1 MSNLET
7 ETVVKN
13 GADAP
18 VKDNSMVAQFEKLID
33 SIIDAKVQEAIEHM
47 DLADKTYVDDRVE
60 DSVMHEATIRAM
72 ITDEIR
78 NELEAQEVPDLY
90 GVRDIVAEEIDNI
103 DWNDRVSESGA
114 LDGIV
119 TEDTLESTL
128 DEHRDGGEYVT
139 QEELDAAL
147 GELSITRG

>member
-1 MSNLET
+1 MSNEVEEAILNQETINSLKENGLEIG
-7 ETVVKN
+7 VK
-13 GADAP
+13 
-18 VKDNSMVAQFEKLID
+18 KDNSMVAQFEKLID
-33 SIIDAKVQEAIEHM
+33 SIIDAKVQEAIQHM
-47 DLADKTYVDDRVE
+47 DLADRGYVDDRVQEEALSE
-60 DSVMHEATIRAM
+60 DFVRDM
-72 ITDEIR
+72 INDEI
-78 NELEAQEVPDLY
+78 EA
-90 GVRDIVAEEIDNI
+90 I

-114 LDGIV
+114 LDGII

>member
-33 SIIDAKVQEAIEHM
+33 SIIDAKVQEAIQHM

-60 DSVMHEATIRAM
+60 DSAMHEDTIRDM
-72 ITDEIR
+72 ITDEI
-78 NELEAQEVPDLY
+78 EA
-90 GVRDIVAEEIDNI
+90 I
-103 DWNDRVSESGA
+103 DWCDRVSESGA
-114 LDGIV
+114 LDGII

-139 QEELDAAL
+139 QQELDDAL

>member
-1 MSNLET
+1 MSDET
-7 ETVVKN
+7 KAFETIKEN
-13 GADAP
+13 GL
-18 VKDNSMVAQFEKLID
+18 VLGSKKDNSMVAQFEKLID
-33 SIIDAKVQEAIEHM
+33 SIIDAKVQEALEHM
-47 DLADKTYVDDRVE
+47 DLADKGYVDDRVMSEALDE
-60 DSVMHEATIRAM
+60 DFVRDM
-72 ITDEIR
+72 INDEI
-78 NELEAQEVPDLY
+78 EA
-90 GVRDIVAEEIDNI
+90 I
-103 DWNDRVSESGA
+103 DWCDRVSESGA

>member
-1 MSNLET
+1 MSDET
-7 ETVVKN
+7 KAFETIKEN
-13 GADAP
+13 GL
-18 VKDNSMVAQFEKLID
+18 VLGSKKDNSMVAQFEKLID
-33 SIIDAKVQEAIEHM
+33 SIIDAKVQEAIQHM
-47 DLADKTYVDDRVE
+47 DLADKGYVDDRVQEEALSE
-60 DSVMHEATIRAM
+60 DFVRDM
-72 ITDEIR
+72 INDEI
-78 NELEAQEVPDLY
+78 EA
-90 GVRDIVAEEIDNI
+90 I

-114 LDGIV
+114 LDGII

>member
-33 SIIDAKVQEAIEHM
+33 SIIDAKVQEAIQHM
-47 DLADKTYVDDRVE
+47 ELVSEDRLRDLLSE
-60 DSVMHEATIRAM
+60 
-72 ITDEIR
+72 EIR

-90 GVRDIVAEEIDNI
+90 GVRDIVSEEIDNI
-103 DWNDRVSESGA
+103 DWCDRVSESGA

-119 TEDTLESTL
+119 TEDTLESTV
-128 DEHRDGGEYVT
+128 DEKVGGEYVT

-147 GELSITRG
+147 DELSISRG

>member
-1 MSNLET
+1 
-7 ETVVKN
+7 
-13 GADAP
+13 
-18 VKDNSMVAQFEKLID
+18 MVAQFEKLID
-33 SIIDAKVQEAIEHM
+33 SIIDAKVQEAIQHM
-47 DLADKTYVDDRVE
+47 ELVSEDRLRDLLSE
-60 DSVMHEATIRAM
+60 
-72 ITDEIR
+72 EIR

-90 GVRDIVAEEIDNI
+90 GVRDIVSEEIDNI

-114 LDGIV
+114 LDGMI

-139 QEELDAAL
+139 QQELDDAL

>member
-1 MSNLET
+1 MSN
-7 ETVVKN
+7 VSNINQPQAGSIV
-13 GADAP
+13 
-18 VKDNSMVAQFEKLID
+18 SQFEKLID

-60 DSVMHEATIRAM
+60 DSAMHEDTIRDM
-72 ITDEIR
+72 ITDEI
-78 NELEAQEVPDLY
+78 EA
-90 GVRDIVAEEIDNI
+90 I
-103 DWNDRVSESGA
+103 DWCDRVSESGA

>member
-1 MSNLET
+1 MSDETKALET
-7 ETVVKN
+7 IKEN
-13 GADAP
+13 GL
-18 VKDNSMVAQFEKLID
+18 VLGSKKDNSMVAQFEKLID

-47 DLADKTYVDDRVE
+47 DLADKGYVDDRVMSEALDE
-60 DSVMHEATIRAM
+60 DFVRDM
-72 ITDEIR
+72 INDEI
-78 NELEAQEVPDLY
+78 EA
-90 GVRDIVAEEIDNI
+90 I

-147 GELSITRG
+147 EELSISRG

>member
-1 MSNLET
+1 MSDET
-7 ETVVKN
+7 KAFETIKEN
-13 GADAP
+13 GL
-18 VKDNSMVAQFEKLID
+18 VLGSKKDNSMVAQFEKLID

-47 DLADKTYVDDRVE
+47 DLADKGYVDDRVMSEALDE
-60 DSVMHEATIRAM
+60 DFVRDM
-72 ITDEIR
+72 INDEI
-78 NELEAQEVPDLY
+78 EA
-90 GVRDIVAEEIDNI
+90 I

>member
-1 MSNLET
+1 MSDETKALET
-7 ETVVKN
+7 IKEN
-13 GADAP
+13 GL
-18 VKDNSMVAQFEKLID
+18 VLGSKKDNSMVAQFEKLID
-33 SIIDAKVQEAIEHM
+33 SIIDAKVQEAIQHM
-47 DLADKTYVDDRVE
+47 DLADRGYVDDRVQEEALSE
-60 DSVMHEATIRAM
+60 DFVRDM
-72 ITDEIR
+72 INDEI
-78 NELEAQEVPDLY
+78 EA
-90 GVRDIVAEEIDNI
+90 I

-139 QEELDAAL
+139 QQELDDAL

>member
-33 SIIDAKVQEAIEHM
+33 SIIDAKVQEAIQHM
-47 DLADKTYVDDRVE
+47 DLADKGYVDDRVQEEALSE
-60 DSVMHEATIRAM
+60 DFVRDM
-72 ITDEIR
+72 INDEI
-78 NELEAQEVPDLY
+78 EA
-90 GVRDIVAEEIDNI
+90 I
-103 DWNDRVSESGA
+103 DWCDRVSESGA
-114 LDGIV
+114 LDGII

-139 QEELDAAL
+139 QQELDDAL

>member
-1 MSNLET
+1 MSDET
-7 ETVVKN
+7 KAFETIKEN
-13 GADAP
+13 GL
-18 VKDNSMVAQFEKLID
+18 VLGSKKDNSMVAQFEKLID
-33 SIIDAKVQEAIEHM
+33 SIIDAKVQEAIQHM
-47 DLADKTYVDDRVE
+47 DLADRGYVDDRVQEEALSE
-60 DSVMHEATIRAM
+60 DFVRDM
-72 ITDEIR
+72 INDEI
-78 NELEAQEVPDLY
+78 EA
-90 GVRDIVAEEIDNI
+90 I

-139 QEELDAAL
+139 QQELDDAL

>member
-1 MSNLET
+1 MSDETKALET
-7 ETVVKN
+7 IKEN
-13 GADAP
+13 GL
-18 VKDNSMVAQFEKLID
+18 VLGSKKDNSMVAQFEKLID
-33 SIIDAKVQEAIEHM
+33 SIIDAKVQEAIQHM
-47 DLADKTYVDDRVE
+47 ELVSEDRLRDLLSE
-60 DSVMHEATIRAM
+60 
-72 ITDEIR
+72 EIR

-90 GVRDIVAEEIDNI
+90 GVRDIVSEEIDNI

>member
-1 MSNLET
+1 MSNIS
-7 ETVVKN
+7 N
-13 GADAP
+13 INQPQQG
-18 VKDNSMVAQFEKLID
+18 SMVAQFEKLID

-47 DLADKTYVDDRVE
+47 DLADKGYVDDRVQEEALSE
-60 DSVMHEATIRAM
+60 DFVRDM
-72 ITDEIR
+72 INDEI
-78 NELEAQEVPDLY
+78 EA
-90 GVRDIVAEEIDNI
+90 I
-103 DWNDRVSESGA
+103 DWCDRVSESGA

>member
-1 MSNLET
+1 MSDETKALET
-7 ETVVKN
+7 IKEN
-13 GADAP
+13 GL
-18 VKDNSMVAQFEKLID
+18 VLGSKKDNSMVAQFEKLID

-60 DSVMHEATIRAM
+60 DSAMHEDTIRDM
-72 ITDEIR
+72 ITDEI
-78 NELEAQEVPDLY
+78 EA
-90 GVRDIVAEEIDNI
+90 I
-103 DWNDRVSESGA
+103 DWCDRVSESGA

>member
-1 MSNLET
+1 MSDETKALET
-7 ETVVKN
+7 IKEN
-13 GADAP
+13 GL
-18 VKDNSMVAQFEKLID
+18 VLGSKKDNSMVAQFEKLID

-47 DLADKTYVDDRVE
+47 DLADKGYVDDRVMSEALDE
-60 DSVMHEATIRAM
+60 DF
-72 ITDEIR
+72 
-78 NELEAQEVPDLY
+78 
-90 GVRDIVAEEIDNI
+90 VRDMINEEIDMI

-114 LDGIV
+114 LDGMI

-139 QEELDAAL
+139 QQELDDAL

>member
-18 VKDNSMVAQFEKLID
+18 VKDNSILGQFEKLLN
-33 SIIDAKVQEAIEHM
+33 SIVEAKVQEAIHHM
-47 DLADKTYVDDRVE
+47 ELVGEDRLRDVLSE
-60 DSVMHEATIRAM
+60 
-72 ITDEIR
+72 EIR

-90 GVRDIVAEEIDNI
+90 GVREIVSEEIDNI

-128 DEHRDGGEYVT
+128 DEHRDGGEFVT

-147 GELSITRG
+147 GELSISRG

>member
-1 MSNLET
+1 MSNIS
-7 ETVVKN
+7 N
-13 GADAP
+13 INQPQQG
-18 VKDNSMVAQFEKLID
+18 SMVAQFEKLID

-47 DLADKTYVDDRVE
+47 DLADKGYVDDRVMSEALDE
-60 DSVMHEATIRAM
+60 DFVRDM
-72 ITDEIR
+72 INDEI
-78 NELEAQEVPDLY
+78 EA
-90 GVRDIVAEEIDNI
+90 I
-103 DWNDRVSESGA
+103 DWCDRVSESGA

>member
-1 MSNLET
+1 MSDETKALET
-7 ETVVKN
+7 IKEN
-13 GADAP
+13 GL
-18 VKDNSMVAQFEKLID
+18 VLGSKKDNSMVAQFEKLID

-47 DLADKTYVDDRVE
+47 DLADKSYVDDRVE
-60 DSVMHEATIRAM
+60 DSAMHEDTIRDM
-72 ITDEIR
+72 ITDEI
-78 NELEAQEVPDLY
+78 EA
-90 GVRDIVAEEIDNI
+90 I
-103 DWNDRVSESGA
+103 DWCDRVSESGA

>member
-1 MSNLET
+1 MSDET
-7 ETVVKN
+7 KAFETIKEN
-13 GADAP
+13 GL
-18 VKDNSMVAQFEKLID
+18 VLGSKKDNSMVAQFEKLID
-33 SIIDAKVQEAIEHM
+33 SIIDAKVQEAIQHM
-47 DLADKTYVDDRVE
+47 DLADRGYVDDRVQEEALSE
-60 DSVMHEATIRAM
+60 DFVRDM
-72 ITDEIR
+72 INDEI
-78 NELEAQEVPDLY
+78 EA
-90 GVRDIVAEEIDNI
+90 I